1 MALVSSMC
9 AFAATPHTMG
19 AEGEIWCSVQP
30 PDLIRQSC
38 DAFDTLGPPQ
48 RLTGRGSVF
57 NSVVDSV
64 GRERRHREWWCHRRQ
79 CDKRGVSPNS
89 GTPSCSQ
96 NTGSRDPP
104 ANIQRLRSP
113 ISPMS
118 GDERSVMYPTRSRL
132 VGRPS
137 CENIRLSM
145 KDSVGGRNNETYNS
159 FLDTIPSDPLHLCGG
174 GHACQRACLG
184 RSAMPF

>member
-1 MALVSSMC
+1 VIGCLESWGFGLSCLVRDEPFTVPCRSACSSGPETEAMALVASMC

-132 VGRPS
+132 VG
-137 CENIRLSM
+137 
-145 KDSVGGRNNETYNS
+145 
-159 FLDTIPSDPLHLCGG
+159 
-174 GHACQRACLG
+174 
-184 RSAMPF
+184 